1 MIPKHLQPFPPGA
14 RVRLIRGGDPA
25 WEGYATGGFVR
36 LSRKSELQVQVYWV
50 QRTERVNLGTEKEPL
65 WEKVQLGE
73 APVFG
78 SAGEIDK
85 TTTEYVKNLELVGDS
100 IPQFEDRVLLLP
112 SHMVAA
118 LNEAT
123 GRWSVREEKL
133 PRYTLKGYMAAGV
146 RYSIRRK

>member
-14 RVRLIRGGDPA
+14 QVRLIRGGDPK

-65 WEKVQLGE
+65 WERIELGT
-73 APVFG
+73 APALG
-78 SAGEIDK
+78 TAGEIDK
-85 TTTEYVKNLELVGDS
+85 TTTEYVSNLELVNDT
-100 IPQFEDRVLLLP
+100 EYRVYPVEGGGLP
-112 SHMVAA
+112 ITITH
-118 LNEAT
+118 T
-123 GRWSVREEKL
+123 GGGKWVVQSDKL

-146 RYSIRRK
+146 RYSIKRR